1 MKKLIAGAL
10 CALMLATPS
19 LAYTR
24 QEQNM
29 ADAMKYLNLFVG
41 TDKGYELERSLNRE
55 EGVTLLVGMLG
66 KKEEAARGDCAHPF
80 NDVSPWAQVYVAYA
94 WENQLTAGISATEFG
109 GMNAMTD
116 NMFLTMTLKA
126 LGYSADGEDKD
137 FDWQSPYALAKE
149 TGLTGSEEPDTEFL
163 RGDALE
169 IFWNALD
176 TKLKDQRDTLAE
188 VLVEQGAF
196 TQKELEKA
204 RDIYQN
210 GTETSGSSGGSGSSS
225 GSSSSSGSDS
235 TDSSGG
241 GVVPSTPDTPVQPAE
256 PDKTDKPDTPAG
268 PETPAEPDAKPEDCT
283 WEQYQAMT
291 AEEQW
296 AFYQSFDSPSAYFD
310 WMAKAKEE
318 YEANRDV
325 IDLGDGGSIDLGD
338 YIKP

>member
-10 CALMLATPS
+10 CALLLATPS

-41 TDKGYELERSLNRE
+41 TDKGYELERALNRE
-55 EGVTLLVGMLG
+55 EGITLLVGMLG
-66 KKEEAARGDCAHPF
+66 KKEQAAKGEYEHPF
-80 NDVSPWAQVYVAYA
+80 NDVSPWAQIYVAYA
-94 WENQLTAGISATEFG
+94 WENKLTAGMSATEFG

-137 FDWQSPYALAKE
+137 FDWQSPYALAKKI
-149 TGLTGSEEPDTEFL
+149 GLIGSEEPNAKFL

-176 TKLKDQRDTLAE
+176 TRLKGQQDTLAE
-188 VLVEQGAF
+188 VLVDQGVF

-204 RDIYQN
+204 QDIYKN
-210 GTETSGSSGGSGSSS
+210 GKDTSSSSDSS
-225 GSSSSSGSDS
+225 GSSN
-235 TDSSGG
+235 GG
-241 GVVPSTPDTPVQPAE
+241 TVPSTPS
-256 PDKTDKPDTPAG
+256 TPAQPDETDTSTK
-268 PETPAEPDAKPEDCT
+268 PETPTDPDTKPEDCT

-291 AEEQW
+291 PAQQW
-296 AFYQSFDSPSAYFD
+296 EFYQSFDSAGAYFD
-310 WMAKAKEE
+310 WMAQAKEE
-318 YEANRDV
+318 YEASRDV
-325 IDLGDGGSIDLGD
+325 IDLGNGGSIDLGD